1 MSKEPFH
8 RREYERPLASLNMP
22 VHYFGFTNRILQQ
35 QLPKNK
41 INLFVPVYAIMK
53 VKSIQKIDVHELA
66 GQINTVLII
75 QVLVEDLPPP
85 LVHLLTSR
93 I

>member
-1 MSKEPFH
+1 
-8 RREYERPLASLNMP
+8 MP

-35 QLPKNK
+35 QMPKNK
-41 INLFVPVYAIMK
+41 VNLFVPVYAIMK

-75 QVLVEDLPPP
+75 
-85 LVHLLTSR
+85 
-93 I
+93 